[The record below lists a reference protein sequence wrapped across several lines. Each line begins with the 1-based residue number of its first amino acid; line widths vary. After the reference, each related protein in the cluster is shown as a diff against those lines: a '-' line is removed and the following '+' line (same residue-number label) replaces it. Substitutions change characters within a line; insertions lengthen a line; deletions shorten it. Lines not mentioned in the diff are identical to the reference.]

1 MNSKAVFIDRDG
13 TINDEKNYVYR
24 PEDFNLIP
32 GVLEAL
38 QLLTQAK
45 VDIYIIT
52 NQSGIA
58 RGFYTEEDF
67 KKLTRY
73 MLGLFE
79 KNKISISDV
88 LYCPHHPEGK
98 IKAYAISCNCRKPKV
113 ALLEGVLKNKNYP
126 KNNMALIGDKNSDI
140 LAAKNF
146 GIESYLVETGYG
158 KEEKVDTLANYI
170 VPDLKA
176 AVLHL
181 LMVWGKNDHF

>member
-24 PEDFNLIP
+24 PEDFTLIP

-38 QLLTQAK
+38 KLLTEAK

-67 KKLTRY
+67 KKLTQY

-79 KNKISISDV
+79 KNKIFISDV
-88 LYCPHHPEGK
+88 LYCPHHPDGK
-98 IKAYAISCNCRKPKV
+98 IKAYAISCNCRKPNV
-113 ALLEGVLKNKNYP
+113 ALLEGVLKNKNYL
-126 KNNMALIGDKNSDI
+126 KKNMALIGDKNTDI

-146 GIESYLVETGYG
+146 GIASYLVETGYG
-158 KEEKVDTLANYI
+158 NKEKSETVADYI
-170 VPDLKA
+170 MSDLKA
-176 AVLHL
+176 AIVHL
-181 LMVWGKNDHF
+181 LKYWGQS